1 MLDHGRLL
9 RMKER
14 RELWPQGILCCPL
27 GCDAASWE
35 DLARASGSHSRVA
48 SWAAEEAL
56 CVVKL
61 CKFEELAGVLLSK
74 GPSGTADVP
83 LGMGEDDG
91 YIWVPG
97 Q

>member
-1 MLDHGRLL
+1 MSFL
-9 RMKER
+9 
-14 RELWPQGILCCPL
+14 
-27 GCDAASWE
+27 
-35 DLARASGSHSRVA
+35 GSHSRVA

-61 CKFEELAGVLLSK
+61 CKFEELAGGILSK

-83 LGMGEDDG
+83 FGGWERMMDTSGFRMQMGK
-91 YIWVPG
+91 